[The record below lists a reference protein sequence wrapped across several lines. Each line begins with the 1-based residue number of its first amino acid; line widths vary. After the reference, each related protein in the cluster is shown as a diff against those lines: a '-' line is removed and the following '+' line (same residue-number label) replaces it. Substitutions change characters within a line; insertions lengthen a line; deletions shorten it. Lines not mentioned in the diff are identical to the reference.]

1 MADNENNNGDGIN
14 REYKDRLFKFIFGNP
29 NHKEWALDVFNTL
42 GNTNY
47 TDADAV
53 EFTTIEDVVY
63 LGMKNDVSFLFGGIM
78 SFYEQQSKVDRTLP
92 VRFLSYSSMV
102 YNKHIE
108 RSWNVDGHFP
118 KKFPIPIC
126 VCFYNGTLNQPDRL
140 ELKFS
145 DLFTETPLPYAIKP
159 SIEITVT
166 VFNVNS
172 GRNKEL
178 LDKCKPLADYSWFV
192 GRTRFNQT
200 RTNTKEEAVDLT
212 LKEMPN
218 DSVLK
223 QFLLENQAEVK
234 SMWITEYNEERA
246 HAQSREEGYEEGREE
261 GFDEGVSVGEARG
274 INIGREQGLIE
285 GIAGFVKSGVITL
298 AQAAERFE
306 MTEAEFAEKAAAL
319 EINVY

>member
-145 DLFTETPLPYAIKP
+145 DLFTETAKQEVLISA
-159 SIEITVT
+159 E
-166 VFNVNS
+166 
-172 GRNKEL
+172 NK
-178 LDKCKPLADYSWFV
+178 D
-192 GRTRFNQT
+192 
-200 RTNTKEEAVDLT
+200 
-212 LKEMPN
+212 
-218 DSVLK
+218 
-223 QFLLENQAEVK
+223 
-234 SMWITEYNEERA
+234 
-246 HAQSREEGYEEGREE
+246 
-261 GFDEGVSVGEARG
+261 
-274 INIGREQGLIE
+274 
-285 GIAGFVKSGVITL
+285 
-298 AQAAERFE
+298 
-306 MTEAEFAEKAAAL
+306 
-319 EINVY
+319 

>member
-178 LDKCKPLADYSWFV
+178 LDLRRRNRRHEHP
-192 GRTRFNQT
+192 Q
-200 RTNTKEEAVDLT
+200 
-212 LKEMPN
+212 
-218 DSVLK
+218 
-223 QFLLENQAEVK
+223 
-234 SMWITEYNEERA
+234 
-246 HAQSREEGYEEGREE
+246 
-261 GFDEGVSVGEARG
+261 
-274 INIGREQGLIE
+274 
-285 GIAGFVKSGVITL
+285 IAIL
-298 AQAAERFE
+298 PC
-306 MTEAEFAEKAAAL
+306 
-319 EINVY
+319 